1 MVNMQDAIES
11 KKATK
16 EETQILS
23 LRWFEFP
30 LVFVFFSMFI

>member
-1 MVNMQDAIES
+1 MKLMMMVNMQDAIES

-23 LRWFEFP
+23 LR
-30 LVFVFFSMFI
+30 